1 MDRRDFLS
9 LAAQVSAMMVLLRES
24 VGLAS
29 ANNLTQATQQTP
41 TSTEAQPAPLPEPPS
56 PQPISEAPFSE
67 EWFQDMARTL
77 AATPSNWPQV
87 KLPEELRN
95 LDYDGYRAVR
105 FKKDSAIWAKDK
117 VDTSLELFQAGY
129 IFQDLVKVH
138 LVEDGVAR
146 EFPYSSAMFEYGPK
160 GKPPPENAPG
170 GFSGFRIHG
179 PINRPD
185 VLDEYVVFQGA
196 SYFRSFASGQEYGI
210 SARGLAVN
218 TAQMP
223 GEEFPIFRSFWVVKP
238 KKGDEF
244 VIVYALLDSK
254 SVTGAY
260 KFTISHRTDTMMEI
274 DCTLH
279 PRLAMPYVG
288 IAPLTSMFHSGPS
301 DVTKYTDYRPQ
312 VFDSQGLQMWNGGGE
327 HLWRPLINPERLQ
340 FSSFSDENPK
350 GFGLITRDRNFNN
363 YQDLQVRYDKRPSAW
378 VEPLS
383 DWGAGFVDLIELPT
397 PTEYND
403 NIVAFWRPKEPLQP
417 GQVYRYRYKL
427 HWCWDA
433 PLLRNF
439 AFVSQTRISTPLAA
453 GWHSFHLDF
462 KGTEN
467 FNLCSEN
474 TDGCAD
480 KGKNV
485 QLSASAGVIGQ
496 TYFQRNL
503 VTGGHRLSFD
513 FRTKGLEQA
522 DIRCVLNADGVQ
534 ASEIWTYRWTA

>member
-9 LAAQVSAMMVLLRES
+9 LAGQISAMTLLARES
-24 VGLAS
+24 FGLAY
-29 ANNLTQATQQTP
+29 ANNISQAAPEAPPQP
-41 TSTEAQPAPLPEPPS
+41 DAQPLLSTP
-56 PQPISEAPFSE
+56 PQPQPPVEVPFSE
-67 EWFQDMARTL
+67 EWLQELARNL
-77 AATPSNWPQV
+77 AAAPYNRPEA
-87 KLPEELRN
+87 KLPDELKN
-95 LDYDGYRAVR
+95 LNYDSYRAVR
-105 FKKDSAIWAKDK
+105 FNKDSAVWAKDN
-117 VDTSLELFQAGY
+117 VDASLEMFQTGY

-138 LVEDGVAR
+138 LVENGIAK
-146 EFPYSSAMFEYGPK
+146 EFPYSSSLFNYGSN
-160 GKPPPENAPG
+160 GKPPPENQPG

-179 PINRPD
+179 PINKPD
-185 VLDEYVVFQGA
+185 RLDEYVVFQGA
-196 SYFRSFASGQEYGI
+196 SYFRSFASGQEYGL
-210 SARGLAVN
+210 SARALAIS

-223 GEEFPIFRSFWVVKP
+223 GEEFPVFREFWALKP
-238 KKGDEF
+238 RKGDER
-244 VIVYALLDSK
+244 VTVYALLDSK

-260 KFTISHRTDTMMEI
+260 KFTISNRVDTVMEI
-274 DCTLH
+274 DSTLH
-279 PRLAMPYVG
+279 PRQAMPHVG
-288 IAPLTSMFHSGPS
+288 VAPLTSMFHSGPS
-301 DVTKYTDYRPQ
+301 DITKYTDYRPQ

-363 YQDLQVRYDKRPSAW
+363 FQDLQVRYDKRPSAW
-378 VEPLS
+378 IEPLS
-383 DWGAGFVDLIELPT
+383 DWGPGFVDLIELPT

-417 GQVYRYRYKL
+417 GKAYRYHYKL
-427 HWCWDA
+427 YWCWDA
-433 PLLRNF
+433 PLRRNF
-439 AFVSQTRISTPLAA
+439 AFVSQTRIATAPVP
-453 GWHSFHLDF
+453 GWHSFHIDF

-474 TDGCAD
+474 TEGCAD

-496 TYFQRNL
+496 TYFQRNM

-513 FRTKGLEQA
+513 FRSKGVEQA